1 MMTKAPTT
9 KQNRPKEIPPVVQ
22 EPRPQ
27 AQPKK
32 AAGPR
37 TTGKKASPFS
47 PGKVL
52 RGEFL
57 ADAKVVKH
65 VPFVLFLT
73 ALALVYIGNAYYV
86 ERKVVKIQKLNKR
99 VKDLHTN
106 YVSVKAE
113 LMFSMKQTEIAT
125 KMLESGL
132 KESVTP
138 PNVIR
143 INEPETKIY

>member
-1 MMTKAPTT
+1 MMTKAPIT
-9 KQNRPKEIPPVVQ
+9 KQNRPKETPPVVQ

-27 AQPKK
+27 AKPKK
-32 AAGPR
+32 AATP
-37 TTGKKASPFS
+37 KKSGRFS
-47 PGKVL
+47 PGNVL

>member
-1 MMTKAPTT
+1 MIPKAPIT
-9 KQNRPKEIPPVVQ
+9 KQNKPLETPTVEERPRVQ
-22 EPRPQ
+22 Q
-27 AQPKK
+27 QPKK
-32 AAGPR
+32 ETPP
-37 TTGKKASPFS
+37 KKLGRFS
-47 PGKVL
+47 PWRVL

-57 ADAKVVKH
+57 ADAKAIKY

-73 ALALVYIGNAYYV
+73 ALAMVYIANAYYV

-106 YVSVKAE
+106 YVSVKAD

-125 KMLESGL
+125 KMAESGL

-143 INEPETKIY
+143 INEKETKIY

>member
-1 MMTKAPTT
+1 MMITKAPTT
-9 KQNRPKEIPPVVQ
+9 KQNTPKEIPSVVEQ
-22 EPRPQ
+22 RPEPK
-27 AQPKK
+27 AQPQQKK
-32 AAGPR
+32 AEP
-37 TTGKKASPFS
+37 KKSGRFS
-47 PGKVL
+47 PARIL

-57 ADAKVVKH
+57 ADAKTIKY

-73 ALALVYIGNAYYV
+73 ALALVYIANAYYV
-86 ERKVVKIQKLNKR
+86 ERKVVKIQQLNKR

-106 YVSVKAE
+106 YVSVKAD

-125 KMLESGL
+125 KMQESGL

-143 INEPETKIY
+143 VNEKETKIY

>member
-1 MMTKAPTT
+1 MMMTKAPNT
-9 KQNRPKEIPPVVQ
+9 KQNTPMEKPEVS

-27 AQPKK
+27 VQKEQPKK
-32 AAGPR
+32 AAAP
-37 TTGKKASPFS
+37 KKTSKFS
-47 PGKVL
+47 PMRVL

-57 ADAKVVKH
+57 ADAKTIKY

-73 ALALVYIGNAYYV
+73 ALALVYIANAYYV

-106 YVSVKAE
+106 YVSVKAD

-125 KMLESGL
+125 KLLESGL

-143 INEPETKIY
+143 VEEKGTKIY

>member
-1 MMTKAPTT
+1 MMPKAPIT
-9 KQNRPKEIPPVVQ
+9 KQNKPLEIPTVQ
-22 EPRPQ
+22 EQRPQ
-27 AQPKK
+27 SQPQKK
-32 AAGPR
+32 ADRPAG
-37 TTGKKASPFS
+37 TGKKASRFS

-57 ADAKVVKH
+57 ADAKAIKH

-73 ALALVYIGNAYYV
+73 ALALVYIANAYYV
-86 ERKVVKIQKLNKR
+86 ERKVVKIQRLNKR

-138 PNVIR
+138 PKVIK

>member
-1 MMTKAPTT
+1 MMTKAPIT
-9 KQNRPKEIPPVVQ
+9 KQNKPLDIPPPVQEQRPKP
-22 EPRPQ
+22 
-27 AQPKK
+27 QPK
-32 AAGPR
+32 AAAPR
-37 TTGKKASPFS
+37 KKTGRFS
-47 PGKVL
+47 PGSVL

-57 ADAKVVKH
+57 ADAKAIKH
-65 VPFVLFLT
+65 IPFVLFLT
-73 ALALVYIGNAYYV
+73 AMALVYIANAYYV
-86 ERKVVKIQKLNKR
+86 ERKVVKIQRLNKR

-125 KMLESGL
+125 KMAESGL

-143 INEPETKIY
+143 INEKETKIY

>member
-1 MMTKAPTT
+1 MMTKAPST

-32 AAGPR
+32 AAAP
-37 TTGKKASPFS
+37 KKSSRFS

-57 ADAKVVKH
+57 ADAKMIKH

-106 YVSVKAE
+106 YVSVKAD

-138 PNVIR
+138 PKVIR

>member
-1 MMTKAPTT
+1 MITKAPIT
-9 KQNRPKEIPPVVQ
+9 KQNKPLEVPPVQ
-22 EPRPQ
+22 EQQPRPQ
-27 AQPKK
+27 QKK
-32 AAGPR
+32 SEP
-37 TTGKKASPFS
+37 GKKTGGFS
-47 PGKVL
+47 VGKIL

-57 ADAKVVKH
+57 ADAKAIKY

-73 ALALVYIGNAYYV
+73 ALALVYIANAYYV

-106 YVSVKAE
+106 YVSVKAD

-125 KMLESGL
+125 KMAESGL

-138 PNVIR
+138 PKVIR
-143 INEPETKIY
+143 INEKETKIY